1 MHNHKFLKKGLKM
14 SQSTEA
20 MMPVSAEEDDFA
32 EIEIAETPEP
42 EAPLIALED
51 PAQQKRVIEAIL
63 FASPEPVSLRSLQ
76 NRLPDSADVGALLL
90 ELQTE
95 YAERGVNL
103 VRLEDVWAFRTSTD
117 LGAHLAL
124 TKKEE
129 KKLSR
134 AALETLSIIAYHQP
148 LTRAEIENI
157 RGVATSK
164 GTLDVLLEA
173 GWIKP
178 GRRLETPGRPLT
190 WITTNVF
197 LDEFGISDLKDLP
210 GLSELKATGLLDT
223 RPAIDT
229 IPGAADLFGANENKP
244 AAEGEESDEEQADA
258 EDGYIPSEVEADTE
272 TPEAGE
278 AEEAEEAEEVTA
290 SDEDESDEDDSD
302 DDEDDE
308 SDSDDEEDSDDDEYE
323 DDDDDS
329 DEDDDDEDEDD
340 K

>member
-1 MHNHKFLKKGLKM
+1 M

-20 MMPVSAEEDDFA
+20 EAIAPEEDFEEAMIDDA
-32 EIEIAETPEP
+32 PE
-42 EAPLIALED
+42 EAAGPLIALED
-51 PAQQKRVIEAIL
+51 PAQQKRLIEALL
-63 FASPEPVSLRSLQ
+63 FASPEPISLRAIQS
-76 NRLPDSADVGALLL
+76 RLPDSADVGAILL
-90 ELQTE
+90 ELQAD

-103 VRLEDVWAFRTSTD
+103 VRLEDVWAFRTPVD

-134 AALETLSIIAYHQP
+134 AALETLAIISYHQP
-148 LTRAEIENI
+148 LTRAEVENI

-164 GTLDVLLEA
+164 GTLDVLMEA

-197 LDEFGISDLKDLP
+197 LDDFGISDLKDLP

-244 AAEGEESDEEQADA
+244 ATADEEETDDDDSDDDNFDSVPSSDRDAEAESSAEDTTDETDDDESADEESA
-258 EDGYIPSEVEADTE
+258 EVEEDHE
-272 TPEAGE
+272 DDDD
-278 AEEAEEAEEVTA
+278 
-290 SDEDESDEDDSD
+290 SDDDDDESDDSDDD

-308 SDSDDEEDSDDDEYE
+308 EDKE
-323 DDDDDS
+323 
-329 DEDDDDEDEDD
+329 
-340 K
+340 

>member
-1 MHNHKFLKKGLKM
+1 M

-32 EIEIAETPEP
+32 EIEVAETPEP
-42 EAPLIALED
+42 DVPLIALED
-51 PAQQKRVIEAIL
+51 PVQQKRVIEAIL

-76 NRLPDSADVGALLL
+76 NRLPESADVGALLL
-90 ELQTE
+90 ELQAE

-103 VRLEDVWAFRTSTD
+103 IRLEDVWAFRSAVD
-117 LGAHLAL
+117 LGTHLAL
-124 TKKEE
+124 NKKEE

-210 GLSELKATGLLDT
+210 GLAELKATGLLDT

-244 AAEGEESDEEQADA
+244 ASAEDAEGEEEEQADA
-258 EDGYIPSEVEADTE
+258 EDGYIPPEVEADASE
-272 TPEAGE
+272 SEAADEGE
-278 AEEAEEAEEVTA
+278 ATSEPVTA
-290 SDEDESDEDDSD
+290 AAQDESDEDEDDSD
-302 DDEDDE
+302 DDEDSDDDDYEGDDEDDDE
-308 SDSDDEEDSDDDEYE
+308 SD
-323 DDDDDS
+323 
-329 DEDDDDEDEDD
+329 DDDDEDEDD